1 MNYDWIWDAGKV
13 ARCCYHCRGCCCYC
27 CWWFWQYHGYM
38 FASCLHHDSIMFAMM
53 FVDVVHSSHIG
64 CFDLC
69 YVYHVFSQDQTCKW
83 PLNENWLQYNAC
95 RVYQP
100 SMHAQRLF
108 WTFSP
113 FPTLG
118 IPTPFAIRR
127 AQWRR
132 TWSASGWPGN
142 PVGTKNGDTSVGTKK
157 WGYLWTYTYII
168 YQLIVIWFNF
178 FLGTFKVGKSWL

>member
-1 MNYDWIWDAGKV
+1 MVVV
-13 ARCCYHCRGCCCYC
+13 AVVVDGFGNSMATCLHHVCI
-27 CWWFWQYHGYM
+27 M
-38 FASCLHHDSIMFAMM
+38 IASCLPWCLLMLFTLPTLDALICAMCTMF
-53 FVDVVHSSHIG
+53 
-64 CFDLC
+64 
-69 YVYHVFSQDQTCKW
+69 FSQDQTCKW

-142 PVGTKNGDTSVGTKK
+142 PVATKNGDTSVGTKK

-168 YQLIVIWFNF
+168 YQLIVIWFIF

>member
-69 YVYHVFSQDQTCKW
+69 YVYHVFFPKTILANDHWMKTGYSI
-83 PLNENWLQYNAC
+83 
-95 RVYQP
+95 
-100 SMHAQRLF
+100 MHAGCINHPCMHRGCSEPFHLFRHWGSQLHWLSGERSGAGLGQRQVDL
-108 WTFSP
+108 
-113 FPTLG
+113 
-118 IPTPFAIRR
+118 AI
-127 AQWRR
+127 QW
-132 TWSASGWPGN
+132 
-142 PVGTKNGDTSVGTKK
+142 VQKNGDTSVGTKK

-178 FLGTFKVGKSWL
+178 FLALF

>member
-1 MNYDWIWDAGKV
+1 MI
-13 ARCCYHCRGCCCYC
+13 
-27 CWWFWQYHGYM
+27 
-38 FASCLHHDSIMFAMM
+38 ASCLPWCLLMLFTLPTLDALICAMCTMF
-53 FVDVVHSSHIG
+53 F
-64 CFDLC
+64 F
-69 YVYHVFSQDQTCKW
+69 FPQDHTCKW

-118 IPTPFAIRR
+118 IPTPLAIRR

-178 FLGTFKVGKSWL
+178 FWHFQGWKKLTLKQLELEYLVPGWVLEWSHSASRPTSAWKK